1 MSRPVVIVI
10 ALILLLGL
18 LGGGILGWMS
28 LNRDRVG
35 VLKYQVQV
43 AEGVSMREV
52 IEKEEKLMK
61 SDQVLKQVIKN
72 LGLIDQ
78 WRMDSEEEALA
89 HMRSKLILKEDRV
102 GEDRAGE
109 DRAGVRVRV
118 LYRDRK
124 QARALEILQEIK
136 KIFTPVRLEAVRKNE
151 LLPIAPRD
159 AEASEGG
166 FKQTPLPVSP

>member
-10 ALILLLGL
+10 AVILLLGL
-18 LGGGILGWMS
+18 VGGGILGWMV
-28 LNRDRVG
+28 LTRDRVG
-35 VLKYQVQV
+35 VLSYRVQV

-72 LGLIDQ
+72 LDLIKQ

-89 HMRSKLILKEDRV
+89 HMRSKLILREDREAWD
-102 GEDRAGE
+102 G
-109 DRAGVRVRV
+109 VRV

-124 QARALEILQEIK
+124 QDRALKVLEGIK
-136 KIFTPVRLEAVRKNE
+136 DVFMPVRHGAAGRHG
-151 LLPIAPRD
+151 LPPLAPKD
-159 AEASEGG
+159 AEMPEGG
-166 FKQTPLPVSP
+166 FKQVPLPVSP